1 MPEDDV
7 TTLDTILHIY
17 ILTYLS
23 LMLCRTGLFQLLT
36 LLILSSNVC
45 TFGCKLG
52 GGGVVSIIAALVWF
66 LIAAICMMVPEA
78 RDPIN
83 NNGNQMATATASPV
97 QLEIPVAAAH
107 LTETTTTT
115 QRVEEDGTTVIEDV
129 VFRSDGT
136 TTCTTSIIPPATA
149 AVAKEV
155 SPTDMNFGYG
165 K

>member
-1 MPEDDV
+1 
-7 TTLDTILHIY
+7 
-17 ILTYLS
+17 
-23 LMLCRTGLFQLLT
+23 
-36 LLILSSNVC
+36 
-45 TFGCKLG
+45 
-52 GGGVVSIIAALVWF
+52 
-66 LIAAICMMVPEA
+66 MVPEA

-115 QRVEEDGTTVIEDV
+115 QRVEEDGTTVIENV
-129 VFRSDGT
+129 VTKSDGT